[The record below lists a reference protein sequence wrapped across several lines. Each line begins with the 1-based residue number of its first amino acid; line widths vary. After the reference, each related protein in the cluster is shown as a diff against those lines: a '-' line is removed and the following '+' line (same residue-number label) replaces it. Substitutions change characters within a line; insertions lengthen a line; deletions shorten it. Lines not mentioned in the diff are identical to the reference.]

1 MPWEET
7 CGLSGRD
14 EGGGVGMEGGEYSQ
28 ALGGSNVA
36 AAEPISSSFSRSFG
50 AAFVLMFVA
59 EDDVVSFSL
68 AR

>member
-1 MPWEET
+1 MPGEET

-28 ALGGSNVA
+28 ALHDANVA
-36 AAEPISSSFSRSFG
+36 AAGQILSSFSRSSW